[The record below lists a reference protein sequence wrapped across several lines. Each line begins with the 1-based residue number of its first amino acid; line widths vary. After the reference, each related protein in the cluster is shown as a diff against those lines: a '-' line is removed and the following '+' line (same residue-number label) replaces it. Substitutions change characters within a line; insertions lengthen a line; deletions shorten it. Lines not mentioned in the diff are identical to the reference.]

1 MTSTQV
7 SSNTKENKSARKK
20 QQSFP
25 GVDIGS
31 PKVPLRKRNKTKQEH
46 ELLSDWEHAS

>member
-1 MTSTQV
+1 MTNTPTSSKTQ
-7 SSNTKENKSARKK
+7 ENRSAKKK

-25 GVDIGS
+25 KTDIGS
-31 PKVPLRKRNKTKQEH
+31 PKVPIRKKQTKQEH

>member
-7 SSNTKENKSARKK
+7 SSNTKENKSAKKK
-20 QQSFP
+20 QSF
-25 GVDIGS
+25 GSVDVGS
-31 PKVPLRKRNKTKQEH
+31 PKVPLRQRTKTEQQH